1 MNFTHHI
8 QIFSIT
14 DRFKKLVLSIFT
26 SFLFMAEEQQDLSPE
41 EQQQIQLVCDGIK
54 KYIENMA
61 IPDDDKQDYLTG
73 MYNKYK
79 DNPAI
84 F

>member
-1 MNFTHHI
+1 
-8 QIFSIT
+8 
-14 DRFKKLVLSIFT
+14 
-26 SFLFMAEEQQDLSPE
+26 MAEEQQDLSPE

-61 IPDDDKQDYLTG
+61 IPDTAKQDYLTG

-79 DNPAI
+79 DNPI
-84 F
+84 IYKFIL